1 MSSARYKRDIRAMG
15 NSSEALM
22 KLRLPTPRYNNHP
35 QGHRQY
41 GLVAEE
47 VTRMYPELVIHDAD
61 GEVVSVH
68 YRELVPMF
76 LNKIQKVS
84 AKASKD
90 EAERASFEQRLSAER
105 TSFEQ
110 RVSALEHTLTVR
122 DRKQTL
128 AADLER

>member
-1 MSSARYKRDIRAMG
+1 M
-15 NSSEALM
+15 
-22 KLRLPTPRYNNHP
+22 
-35 QGHRQY
+35 
-41 GLVAEE
+41 
-47 VTRMYPELVIHDAD
+47 
-61 GEVVSVH
+61 
-68 YRELVPMF
+68 
-76 LNKIQKVS
+76 S